1 MVVGRGRMVEALGRG
16 IPVRSTSFRRG
27 YLGAV
32 RPGAGRD
39 GRRFLDVLGWEQL
52 TAAEQAAALGGA
64 CLGLAAWL
72 LARALFGGRR
82 HR

>member
-1 MVVGRGRMVEALGRG
+1 MSA
-16 IPVRSTSFRRG
+16 
-27 YLGAV
+27 A
-32 RPGAGRD
+32 
-39 GRRFLDVLGWEQL
+39 FLDFLGWDQL

-72 LARALFGGRR
+72 LARIVFSGRR

>member
-1 MVVGRGRMVEALGRG
+1 MMA
-16 IPVRSTSFRRG
+16 T
-27 YLGAV
+27 A
-32 RPGAGRD
+32 
-39 GRRFLDVLGWEQL
+39 FLDFLGWDGL
-52 TAAEQAAALGGA
+52 TAAEQAAAVGGA